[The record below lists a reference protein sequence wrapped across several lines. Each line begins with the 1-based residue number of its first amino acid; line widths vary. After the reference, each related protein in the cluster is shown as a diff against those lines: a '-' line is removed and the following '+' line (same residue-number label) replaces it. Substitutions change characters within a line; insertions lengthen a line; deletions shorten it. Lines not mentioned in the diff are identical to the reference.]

1 MSKRIAAG
9 VVSVLSVLGFV
20 SLNGYAQPKDAAD
33 DQTIITYIVRA
44 GDTLAK
50 ISQRYLVAGADLGSL
65 QKSSLLKTLNQLPVG
80 LELEIPRELVRFSPS
95 IATVM
100 GLSCASS
107 IRLNNS
113 PKPLEIGT
121 RLQEG
126 AVIDVPPECHVALL
140 LEDGSMIRLP
150 SSATLKITT
159 LRKSALESAPEVRLD
174 LSRGRIELEV
184 HKGRA
189 KTTPFEIRTPLSV
202 MGVRGTEFRVGYSPE
217 DQSAQVEV
225 LGGVV
230 QARGAKDNNALEIT
244 KGLGMP
250 IDGKGKSL
258 GVEYLLDAPRIQTI
272 DITKSA
278 QPSFVARLQPVA
290 LAQYYIADSSST
302 ANLSGTRSSQHLLSP
317 EFFIPRLSKQATFF
331 QLTSVSQSE
340 LVGTERNYAFC
351 SATGDGKSAR
361 CSALFDVPLADNGT
375 IAFVLNRIQDG
386 VSQPV
391 VNTQNLQARNGR
403 FSIQGLPSGQ
413 YAWTLSYSMRPTQP
427 ATAVTTTVQQ
437 SGMFELITVSS
448 TPP

>member
-1 MSKRIAAG
+1 MAMNNRISA
-9 VVSVLSVLGFV
+9 VLLVGLACF
-20 SLNGYAQPKDAAD
+20 SLNGLAQHKDGAD
-33 DQTIITYIVRA
+33 DQAIINYTIRA

-50 ISQRYLVAGADLGSL
+50 ISQRYLVAGADLGSA
-65 QKSSLLKTLNQLPVG
+65 QKSSLLKTLSQLPVG
-80 LELEIPRELVRFSPS
+80 LDLEIPREWVRFSPS
-95 IATVM
+95 TATVM
-100 GLSCASS
+100 GLSCASA

-113 PKPLEIGT
+113 AKPMEIGT

-159 LRKSALESAPEVRLD
+159 LRKSALEAAPEVRLD

-230 QARGAKDNNALEIT
+230 QARGAKDNNALAIT

-250 IDGKGKSL
+250 IDGDGKSL
-258 GVEYLLDAPRIQTI
+258 PVEYLLEAPSVRTI
-272 DITKSA
+272 DMTKSA

-290 LAQYYIADSSST
+290 LAQYYIADSSTT
-302 ANLSGTRSSQHLLSP
+302 ANLSGSRSSQHLLSP
-317 EFFIPRLSKQATFF
+317 EFFISRLSKQATFY
-331 QLTSVSQSE
+331 QLTAVSPSE
-340 LVGTERNYAFC
+340 LVGTERHYAFC
-351 SATGDGKSAR
+351 ASPGEGTSAR
-361 CSALFDVPLADNGT
+361 CSALFDVPLADNGA

-391 VNTQNLQARNGR
+391 VNTPNLQARNGR
-403 FSIQGLPSGQ
+403 FSIQGLPSGK
-413 YAWTLSYSMRPTQP
+413 YAWTLSYSMRPTQTP
-427 ATAVTTTVQQ
+427 NAVTTTVQQ
-437 SGMFELITVSS
+437 SGAFELITVSGT
-448 TPP
+448 TP